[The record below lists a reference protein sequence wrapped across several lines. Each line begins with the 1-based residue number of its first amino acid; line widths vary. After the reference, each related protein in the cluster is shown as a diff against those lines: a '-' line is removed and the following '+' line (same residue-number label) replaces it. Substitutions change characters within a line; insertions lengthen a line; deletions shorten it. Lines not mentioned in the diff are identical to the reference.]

1 MKQSWQQSWTIF
13 RVLKQR
19 IKLIINKKPNKNYE
33 CVTTNILQNVEENSR
48 TITKSLAK
56 NQNKS
61 NENSRILLE
70 YQISSKMIIKMHP
83 TRPID
88 NNYNN
93 FTKHNIC
100 TENQYNTLS
109 NIN

>member
-1 MKQSWQQSWTIF
+1 M
-13 RVLKQR
+13 
-19 IKLIINKKPNKNYE
+19 NKNQIFFE
-33 CVTTNILQNVEENSR
+33 CVTTNKLQNVEENSR
-48 TITKSLAK
+48 TIIKSLAK
-56 NQNKS
+56 KNKS

-70 YQISSKMIIKMHP
+70 YQIFSKMIIKMHP

-100 TENQYNTLS
+100 TENQYNTLP